1 MRAAPYPTL
10 NVDLYSGP
18 GVGKSVL
25 MSRLYTA
32 LKLAGIHAEMVPEY
46 AKELTY
52 TGELKNT
59 TQSEIATE
67 QLRRQSILQGHVQVA
82 ITDSGVPLSLAYCT
96 EQEKRELSGFIR
108 DGMAGWNS
116 VNVLLHRDVLDSYEP
131 GGRNQTPEEAHHI
144 HHQVMTPF
152 FRSYFAEDLLELS
165 TIDAYE
171 VLLDLIQRQ
180 IKPANACRS
189 VQCAF

>member
-1 MRAAPYPTL
+1 MARAPYTTL

-59 TQSEIATE
+59 TQREIATE

-82 ITDSGVPLSLAYCT
+82 ITDSGIPLSLAYCN
-96 EQEKRELSGFIR
+96 EKERSELSGFILE
-108 DGMAGWNS
+108 GMAGWKNI
-116 VNVLLHRDVLDSYEP
+116 NVLLHRDVLDSYEP

-152 FRSYFAEDLLELS
+152 FRSYFGSDLIELSTSDAYETLLEL
-165 TIDAYE
+165 
-171 VLLDLIQRQ
+171 VQQRVAPLNS
-180 IKPANACRS
+180 PATCL
-189 VQCAF
+189 FP